1 MLLGVDVAASVVY
14 LSNIFSFHLSL
25 LSAMRLGNVS
35 KLERHH
41 LELFGMDTLLT
52 ELFKSLLFCLEPSIP
67 PSAGWRMEHSLTS
80 QLRRVKNLPEFL
92 LYAEELKS
100 SLPRMDQP
108 MILENGRKRIHSDSV
123 VNFSEAKR
131 KCSVD
136 DVVELIEDD
145 EPVEDEKSPP
155 PAATFSDSEEDFGT
169 TLNRIVQQEDISNIT
184 HWTLFT
190 YNILDELG

>member
-80 QLRRVKNLPEFL
+80 QLRRVKNLPEFV

-123 VNFSEAKR
+123 VLSEAKR

-145 EPVEDEKSPP
+145 EPAEDEKSPP

>member
-80 QLRRVKNLPEFL
+80 QLRRVKNLPEFV

-123 VNFSEAKR
+123 VLSEAKR

>member
-123 VNFSEAKR
+123 VLSEAKR